1 MKFGAHYM
9 LSPLGEFV
17 KWPLISMSTDGLISE
32 VESFPGGFVEKP
44 GVRFFSGILSPAFID
59 LRSWNGIVPGKF
71 GSRFLNR
78 HFKDGT
84 LVLGHPLSSDMAFP
98 SRKSWPVFSPFS
110 GGGDQKLPFVSSDV
124 SVTLWDIIKLVSA
137 NNDDREAGS
146 LLKLITTDA
155 AHSIGSRLLGQL
167 SPGFSP
173 GLLLLQNADLNN
185 LEVRSQTN
193 VKWLNVPDCSMHG
206 FE

>member
-84 LVLGHPLSSDMAFP
+84 LVLGHPLSSD
-98 SRKSWPVFSPFS
+98 
-110 GGGDQKLPFVSSDV
+110 V
-124 SVTLWDIIKLVSA
+124 SVTLWDIIKLVSV